1 MKKIL
6 VGMFLLI
13 FGICLVG
20 CNNNSKINIPKSQ
33 SIQITKYENGLEK
46 QTIIVKDIE
55 IIEKIV
61 DNFNSLKLEEMDYIK
76 PHVTM
81 YTFIFYDSTNEKAW
95 NKLKKVDIETT
106 HCLTID
112 DGNTPYGIKNGDI
125 DFEFI
130 DSIFS
135 TYSDK
140 NKE

>member
-6 VGMFLLI
+6 VSIFLLV
-13 FGICLVG
+13 FGLCLVG
-20 CNNNSKINIPKSQ
+20 CYNNSRINIPKSQ

-112 DGNTPYGIKNGDI
+112 DGSAPYGIKNGDI
-125 DFEFI
+125 DFDFI

-135 TYSDK
+135 SYY
-140 NKE
+140 N

>member
-6 VGMFLLI
+6 VSIFLLV
-13 FGICLVG
+13 FGLCLVG
-20 CNNNSKINIPKSQ
+20 CYNNSRINIPKSQ

-112 DGNTPYGIKNGDI
+112 DGSAPYGIKNGDI

-135 TYSDK
+135 SYY
-140 NKE
+140 N

>member
-6 VGMFLLI
+6 VIMFSLV

-20 CNNNSKINIPKSQ
+20 CDSNSRINIPKSQ

-112 DGNTPYGIKNGDI
+112 DGSAPYGIKNGDI

-135 TYSDK
+135 SYY
-140 NKE
+140 N

>member
-6 VGMFLLI
+6 VSIFLLV
-13 FGICLVG
+13 FGLCLVG
-20 CNNNSKINIPKSQ
+20 CDNNSRINIPKSQ

-81 YTFIFYDSTNEKAW
+81 YTFIFYDSTNEKAC

-112 DGNTPYGIKNGDI
+112 DGNTLYGIKNGNI
-125 DFEFI
+125 DFEFV
-130 DSIFS
+130 DSLFS
-135 TYSDK
+135 AKSNK

>member
-20 CNNNSKINIPKSQ
+20 CNNNSKINIPKSH
-33 SIQITKYENGLEK
+33 SLQITKYENGLET

-55 IIEKIV
+55 IIEQIV

-76 PHVTM
+76 PHVKM
-81 YTFIFYDSTNEKAW
+81 YTFIFYDNANEKEW
-95 NKLKKVDIETT
+95 IKLKKVDIETT